1 MVHGKAEITKGM
13 RFLSCLFFHDTY
25 HALLLEATRHRHQYS
40 LRGFCEIQL
49 LVVSLVFMVNH
60 FPHDRTAS
68 WKSCWRIARNKKV
81 WLFFLVAAHNMNPS
95 STAPASTTTTTTA
108 EVPPNETLYV
118 NNLNEKVKK
127 EGESGVNLEKLFFPF
142 IHLINSYLE
151 LRRALY
157 SVFSQFG
164 TVLDVLVKKTLKMRG
179 QAFIVFRDIGSATNA
194 LRQMQGFPFYDKPM
208 V

>member
-1 MVHGKAEITKGM
+1 LIFKQSELEKRRSQRRVVHGKAEITKGM

-49 LVVSLVFMVNH
+49 LVVSLVFRFNH
-60 FPHDRTAS
+60 FPRSHR
-68 WKSCWRIARNKKV
+68 
-81 WLFFLVAAHNMNPS
+81 FLEVLLANCTQQESLALLLSGSAQNMNPS

-127 EGESGVNLEKLFFPF
+127 EGESCVNLEEIFLSLF
-142 IHLINSYLE
+142 
-151 LRRALY
+151 
-157 SVFSQFG
+157 
-164 TVLDVLVKKTLKMRG
+164 TL
-179 QAFIVFRDIGSATNA
+179 QIPT
-194 LRQMQGFPFYDKPM
+194 
-208 V
+208 